1 MTSSDPTPKLPLW
14 IFLVADAA
22 LLGAAVFIARDAA
35 RPLSNAAII
44 SIVACVLAGA
54 LVVLVPLVMYFER
67 QKNET
72 LDDRQRA
79 LETLA
84 RTITSSAEQISI
96 ATGGLHGIAE
106 LAQKNLRQA
115 EHLPHKLQEK
125 IAEFQAQLNNATDAE
140 KEELEN
146 ELVALRTTES
156 ERLQAISD
164 KIARTVAE
172 FAKLEAATHQ
182 HLAAGAAALGG
193 IEARFAGAG
202 AAVVERIAQ
211 ELAKLSVVAPAFPTA
226 AAAHLEEKSAAPQ
239 DSTVSS
245 ESAADPTSSPK
256 SERTA
261 HPPKRPRK
269 PRRDD
274 LAAVSPEEEESP
286 VGAAAGVPPADAPV
300 ASVSEPPPIPAE
312 KNPEI
317 APVAPST
324 DTPVPAGHVATPS
337 DDATPAEVPPSSDAP
352 PIPRKRSTKKSEPEA
367 TADLDLG
374 IDDSSHPASSSA
386 ERVLTSD
393 GATRLIVTAYIG
405 IGNRLFIRGEGTGL
419 SWEKGVPLQF
429 VSIGK
434 WRWETNDASAP
445 VQFKLYKN
453 DEVECTALGQLSV
466 DPGYQQE
473 VIAAF

>member
-211 ELAKLSVVAPAFPTA
+211 ELAKFSVVAPAFPTA

-239 DSTVSS
+239 DPTVSS

-256 SERTA
+256 SESTA

-286 VGAAAGVPPADAPV
+286 VGAAVTVPPADAPV
-300 ASVSEPPPIPAE
+300 ASVSEPPPISAE

-317 APVAPST
+317 APVAPS
-324 DTPVPAGHVATPS
+324 
-337 DDATPAEVPPSSDAP
+337 SDAP
-352 PIPRKRSTKKSEPEA
+352 QIPRKRSTKKSESEA

-405 IGNRLFIRGEGTGL
+405 IGNRLFIRGEGAGL

>member
-211 ELAKLSVVAPAFPTA
+211 ELAKFSVVAPAFPTA

-239 DSTVSS
+239 DPTVSS

-256 SERTA
+256 SESTA

-286 VGAAAGVPPADAPV
+286 VGAAVTVPPADAPV
-300 ASVSEPPPIPAE
+300 ASVSVLPSSRTSSRARSALRDSRICEALLRNRPRATDVSAAQAG
-312 KNPEI
+312 K
-317 APVAPST
+317 AFWAAAVAAANS
-324 DTPVPAGHVATPS
+324 GPS
-337 DDATPAEVPPSSDAP
+337 DN
-352 PIPRKRSTKKSEPEA
+352 
-367 TADLDLG
+367 G
-374 IDDSSHPASSSA
+374 
-386 ERVLTSD
+386 
-393 GATRLIVTAYIG
+393 
-405 IGNRLFIRGEGTGL
+405 
-419 SWEKGVPLQF
+419 
-429 VSIGK
+429 
-434 WRWETNDASAP
+434 
-445 VQFKLYKN
+445 
-453 DEVECTALGQLSV
+453 
-466 DPGYQQE
+466 
-473 VIAAF
+473 

>member
-239 DSTVSS
+239 DPTVSS

-256 SERTA
+256 SESTA

-286 VGAAAGVPPADAPV
+286 VGAAVTVPPADAPV
-300 ASVSEPPPIPAE
+300 ASVSEPPPISAE

-317 APVAPST
+317 APV
-324 DTPVPAGHVATPS
+324 V
-337 DDATPAEVPPSSDAP
+337 PSSDAP
-352 PIPRKRSTKKSEPEA
+352 QIPRKRSTKKSESEA

>member
-239 DSTVSS
+239 DPTVSS

-256 SERTA
+256 SESTA

-286 VGAAAGVPPADAPV
+286 VGAAVTVPPADAPV
-300 ASVSEPPPIPAE
+300 ASVSEPPPISAE

-317 APVAPST
+317 APV
-324 DTPVPAGHVATPS
+324 V
-337 DDATPAEVPPSSDAP
+337 PSSDAP
-352 PIPRKRSTKKSEPEA
+352 QIPRKRSTKKSESEA

-393 GATRLIVTAYIG
+393 GATRLIVTAYLG

>member
-239 DSTVSS
+239 DPTVSS

-256 SERTA
+256 SESTA

-286 VGAAAGVPPADAPV
+286 VGAAVTVPPADAPV
-300 ASVSEPPPIPAE
+300 ASVSEPPPISAE

-317 APVAPST
+317 APV
-324 DTPVPAGHVATPS
+324 V
-337 DDATPAEVPPSSDAP
+337 PSSDAP
-352 PIPRKRSTKKSEPEA
+352 QIPRKRSMKKSESEA